1 MVSLL
6 VFFGVIAVISTSAVL
21 NGIAIKLLWGWFMI
35 PIFAVEAISIPEAI
49 GLGMFAG
56 FMTWQYNKSNNEK
69 ESNADK
75 ISTVLMMFIRPL
87 LAIVVGWIVSQF
99 V

>member
-1 MVSLL
+1 ML
-6 VFFGVIAVISTSAVL
+6 
-21 NGIAIKLLWGWFMI
+21 
-35 PIFAVEAISIPEAI
+35 
-49 GLGMFAG
+49 AG

-69 ESNADK
+69 ESNIDK

-87 LAIVVGWIVSQF
+87 LAIMVGWIVSQF